1 MHVPFQLLGLLNLVG
16 TLIVL
21 ETAEK
26 NASYPSRKER
36 EAYTALESTDIGSNR
51 GGGAGDG
58 MEKL

>member
-1 MHVPFQLLGLLNLVG
+1 M
-16 TLIVL
+16 L

-26 NASYPSRKER
+26 NSSYPSRKER